1 MGLHNGQQRNCRQQ
15 KDMGQKPLPPGLHLL
30 PLLGNGLGKID
41 DDAQLRYLRGLEGQG
56 RTGDAQPAGRAVL
69 AQGQQPPVLIG
80 AGNHDQHQ
88 QDNGHDHSQPGQ
100 TPEPFVVDLGHPEH
114 GHHTQGGKHHLPLEV
129 VQPVIFQP
137 RVGLRRRKAGG
148 QQHNQPHRRQAQGQ
162 QQKGHIQRT
171 PRGLPCLLALA
182 PVLPLLL
189 PLELTVFVTGQR
201 NAVPGLHRADLSLRH
216 WLCLLC
222 RDEK

>member
-1 MGLHNGQQRNCRQQ
+1 MGLHNGQQRNRRQQ
-15 KDMGQKPLPPGLHLL
+15 KDMGQEPLLPGLHLL
-30 PLLGNGLGKID
+30 PLLGNRLGKID
-41 DDAQLRYLRGLEGQG
+41 DDAQLRYLGGLKGQG
-56 RTGDAQPAGRAVL
+56 CTGDTQPAGRAVL
-69 AQGQQPPVLIG
+69 TQGQQPPVLVG

-88 QDNGHDHSQPGQ
+88 QGNGHDHPQPGQ
-100 TPEPFVVDLGHPEH
+100 APEPLVVDLGHPEH
-114 GHHTQGGKHHLPLEV
+114 GHHAQSGKHHLPLEV
-129 VQPVIFQP
+129 VQPVIFQL

-148 QQHNQPHRRQAQGQ
+148 QQHNQPHRQQHQGQ
-162 QQKGHIQRT
+162 QQKGHVQRA
-171 PRGLPCLLALA
+171 PRGLPRLLALA

-222 RDEK
+222 RDRK